1 MAKAQGL
8 SKHTM
13 ASTKSPTRR
22 MIDFLSLLI
31 LAVVLSLTYIN
42 ISPSTHIPSSL
53 HPKSLSSHTTTT
65 KTTSTTTSTS
75 SKPIPFPFGQ
85 NNFSPNFSSPTTH
98 HPPHQKRL
106 NPQQLYDNYRCYGEK
121 LWDMT
126 QQVYRG
132 EVPVPGRTFTS
143 ADLAG
148 AWSRV
153 DDPGHFV
160 PVFEAWSRDTFGR
173 VIGGGEVSAI
183 TTNQNKGYV
192 STSGTQEDATGARYE
207 ALYIPSAG
215 TLVAVNI
222 HSPLNLITRE
232 NAAMGMTSADAKTI
246 VPVLNRWTDMA
257 WYLWSDIFARSPSA
271 NASPRSLRYILH
283 DIISND
289 DTRFTIEYVVAR
301 RNGGNL
307 GLVYPG
313 LEFGMETDE
322 GKA

>member
-1 MAKAQGL
+1 MTTLTSANPPHLPKHPTMAKAQGL

-192 STSGTQEDATGARYE
+192 STSGTQEVSSNFS
-207 ALYIPSAG
+207 LSSILIISISHIPLHMNWRHAERGSG
-215 TLVAVNI
+215 GDGCNR
-222 HSPLNLITRE
+222 TRQ
-232 NAAMGMTSADAKTI
+232 
-246 VPVLNRWTDMA
+246 VPVTKPSTSPPPA
-257 WYLWSDIFARSPSA
+257 PSSPSTSTA
-271 NASPRSLRYILH
+271 PS
-283 DIISND
+283 
-289 DTRFTIEYVVAR
+289 T
-301 RNGGNL
+301 
-307 GLVYPG
+307 
-313 LEFGMETDE
+313 
-322 GKA
+322 